1 MCNTSSLSNTKL
13 FNRKNMHIIY
23 KWNINVLYIV
33 CIWTTTVKQ
42 KSWGHMEDHYRD
54 KELF

>member
-13 FNRKNMHIIY
+13 FNRKNMHIVY
-23 KWNINVLYIV
+23 KWNINVLYV